1 MQRAANSH
9 VVLDTCSHPPAHLR
23 TSTSLQPSFQRR
35 DTVAVWSAGVQDRPK
50 EDEHRA
56 ERVGGALAGELF
68 KTRSAR
74 VMRRPAVEAQ
84 MAAAQAAMAAVRA
97 RVELRDLDGA
107 RSARV
112 KANRE
117 AMLAGTC
124 RSYVA
129 RCQLVY
135 RAADGLRRLFP
146 RGTSSPALSL
156 TQTHGWYCDAMLDG
170 LPAPGHGVYIRPEP
184 HMTGH
189 MRMGRHTHVLLQCA
203 RHSPVAGSS
212 PRGHCLPLP
221 CLATRTDLLPLAC
234 LSFPDMH
241 GAC

>member
-1 MQRAANSH
+1 MRAYLSWERERLWACVPGRAPHVVQPAAIAH

-23 TSTSLQPSFQRR
+23 RSTSLQTPIQRR
-35 DTVAVWSAGVQDRPK
+35 HAVAVWSAGEQNRPE
-50 EDEHRA
+50 EDEQGA

-84 MAAAQAAMAAVRA
+84 MAAAQEAMAAVRA

-112 KANRE
+112 MANRE

-129 RCQLVY
+129 RCELVR

-146 RGTSSPALSL
+146 RG
-156 TQTHGWYCDAMLDG
+156 G
-170 LPAPGHGVYIRPEP
+170 LPLLLWLRLRRTAGIV
-184 HMTGH
+184 
-189 MRMGRHTHVLLQCA
+189 MRCWTACLLQDTA
-203 RHSPVAGSS
+203 STFGRSP
-212 PRGHCLPLP
+212 
-221 CLATRTDLLPLAC
+221 T
-234 LSFPDMH
+234 
-241 GAC
+241 